1 MSFFNRLR
9 VNCLLVLYFNFAAI
23 NAVCG
28 LEFGPLAHEFD
39 LTLESGRRTEILG
52 PLFSREVQNNAAERT
67 WPPFMHD
74 RVDRGLDSAEFDFL
88 YPLVGY
94 RRFGTEYRLQFL
106 QLVNFSGGQTQS
118 EHAKRRVALFPFY
131 FQQRSTEPGQNY
143 TALLPFYGHL
153 QNHLFRD
160 EINFVLV
167 PIYFQSRK
175 KDVVTDNYL
184 MPFFHL
190 RHGNLLTGWQLWPLV
205 GNEHKEVTTRTN
217 SLDEVEIVGGHKK
230 FFLLWP
236 IFFREALDLGTT
248 NSKTL
253 NALLP
258 LYNLERSPVRDS
270 STYLWPFF
278 TFTNDREKRYHEQDL
293 CGPLLAFAR
302 GEGKTMNRVWPLFGH
317 AHNAT
322 FTNNFYLWPLY
333 KYNSV
338 YAPPLH
344 RERRRVGF
352 YLFSDL
358 IERNLDAGTAL
369 HRTECWP
376 FFTYRHDANGNQR
389 LQILALW
396 EPILPTNNGIQKTY
410 SPFWS
415 LWRSEKNGKTGA
427 TSQSLLWNLYRRDAT
442 PTTKKCSLLFGLFQY
457 QTGPEHKQVRLFYLP
472 FGKRDA
478 APKSP
483 PPN

>member
-1 MSFFNRLR
+1 MSAEHGL
-9 VNCLLVLYFNFAAI
+9 AI
-23 NAVCG
+23 
-28 LEFGPLAHEFD
+28 GPLALEFE
-39 LTLESGRRTEILG
+39 LTLESGRRTQILG
-52 PLFSREVQNNAAERT
+52 PLFSHEIQSESVERT
-67 WPPFMHD
+67 WPPFM
-74 RVDRGLDSAEFDFL
+74 RYRFDRGLDSAEFDLL
-88 YPLVGY
+88 YPLIGY
-94 RRFGTEYRLQFL
+94 RRFGAEYRFQMI
-106 QLVNFSGGQTQS
+106 QLLSFSGGQTQS
-118 EHAKRRVALFPFY
+118 ENAKHRVTFFPFY
-131 FQQRSTEPGQNY
+131 FQQRSAEPGQNY
-143 TALLPFYGHL
+143 TALLPFYGHIE
-153 QNHLFRD
+153 NHLFRD
-160 EINFVLV
+160 EINFILA
-167 PIYFQSRK
+167 PLYLQSRK

-190 RHGNLLTGWQLWPLV
+190 RHGNSLTGWQLWPLV
-205 GNEHKEVTTRTN
+205 GNEQKEVTTRTN
-217 SLDEVEIVGGHKK
+217 SLDEVEILSGHKK

-248 NSKTL
+248 NSKTV

-258 LYNLERSPVRDS
+258 FYNLERSPARDS
-270 STYLWPFF
+270 SAYLWPFF
-278 TFTNDREKRYHEQDL
+278 TFTNDREKQYREQDL

-317 AHNAT
+317 ARNAI

-344 RERRRVGF
+344 RERRRIGF
-352 YLFSDL
+352 YLYSDL
-358 IERNLDAGTAL
+358 IERNLDSGATL

-376 FFTYRHDANGNQR
+376 LFTYRQDPNGNQR
-389 LQILALW
+389 LQILAIW
-396 EPILPTNNGIQKTY
+396 EPILPTNTGIQKTY

-415 LWRSEKNGKTGA
+415 LWRSEKNGKTGV

-457 QTGPEHKQVRLFYLP
+457 QADPEHKQMRLFFLP
-472 FGKRDA
+472 FGQRHEASKA
-478 APKSP
+478 P